1 MSLLEAMLARRSRR
15 FAPGMSLPTGPL
27 AYRSQ
32 REPDPLREE
41 EEAALAFAA
50 RGVTGYALAELPY
63 GPSTSPESSGGNIMT
78 HFVAPRDRQRRR
90 DARLHRLRDQR
101 LGNVDAQAT
110 TGLPAR

>member
-27 AYRSQ
+27 AYRSE

-50 RGVTGYALAELPY
+50 CGVTG
-63 GPSTSPESSGGNIMT
+63 
-78 HFVAPRDRQRRR
+78 
-90 DARLHRLRDQR
+90 
-101 LGNVDAQAT
+101 
-110 TGLPAR
+110 